1 MHHVRTNIL
10 ITNFSNKNSNPEI
23 TRISNQVYN
32 IHRCLFL
39 NKKSNTVSLRVDVAK
54 GRDVNRKIARISPE
68 AMEQLNVTSGDY
80 VEVSSQKNSIIL
92 QVLRGYP
99 EDAGKGIIRLD
110 GITRKIL
117 GVSVGDFVEVSRAEV
132 EPAKKITLAVLP
144 METMLG
150 FQFNPLTR
158 GYLDPEYVKQELL
171 HKPLS
176 RGETVAVNIGIG
188 NIIELLVY
196 NTEPSGRVYVD
207 ENTIIELIPADHKM
221 IERIAR
227 LGEIGRVTRLREIG
241 RVTWEDIGDLEE
253 VKMKLRE
260 MIELPIKHPEIFSH
274 LGIEPP
280 KGVLLYG
287 PPGCGKTL
295 LARALANE
303 IGATFLTINGP
314 EIMSKFYGESE
325 ARLREIFK
333 EAEKN
338 APAVIFIDEIDSI
351 APKRE
356 EVVGEV
362 EKRVVSQLLTL
373 MDGLSSRGRVIVIGA
388 TNRPDA
394 LDPALRRPGR
404 FDREIYIPPP
414 DRKARRE
421 ILAVHTRNTPL
432 SSDVDLDKL
441 ADITHGYT
449 GADLAALVKEAAM
462 HALRRFIN
470 EKKIDL
476 SKPIPSSELRNLV
489 ITMNDFLE
497 AMKSIQP
504 SLIREIYVEVPE
516 ARWSDIGGLEDVKQ
530 LLRESIEWPMKYPG
544 VYEKMG
550 IEPPKGFLFYGPPGT
565 GKTLLAKALAN
576 ESGAN
581 FIAIRGPEILSKWVG
596 ESEKAIRQIFHRARQ
611 VAPVIVFFDE
621 IDSIAPARGGRFDSG
636 VTDRIVN
643 QLLTELDGLEPL
655 KRVIVIGATNR
666 PELLDPALLRP
677 GRFDRLIYIP
687 PPDLKARKEIFKIH
701 TRRMPLS
708 DDVDFDELARR
719 TELYTG
725 ADIAAVCREAAL
737 MVLREEFKPRPV
749 TMRHFLEALKNVP
762 PSLTRELIEYYEKL
776 SNELKKT
783 VPRRREE
790 FRPIV

>member
-221 IERIAR
+221 IERIA
-227 LGEIGRVTRLREIG
+227 RLREIG